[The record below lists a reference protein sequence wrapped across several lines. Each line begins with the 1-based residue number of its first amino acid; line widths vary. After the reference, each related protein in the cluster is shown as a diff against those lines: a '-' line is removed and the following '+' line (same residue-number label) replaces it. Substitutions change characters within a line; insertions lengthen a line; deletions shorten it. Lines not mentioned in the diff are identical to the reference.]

1 MEYTFNEDD
10 KGFNAARSALSQN
23 RGLYE
28 MINDP
33 NYNEFVPELLRN
45 DSANYELLNEDPLL
59 RSAQMSALSKMAGLA
74 ETGLSEVDQAGYER
88 ARRLGGQV
96 QKAGQGAAMQN
107 AQARG
112 VGGSGL
118 EFAMRESASQQA
130 AERAQDAGLQQA
142 ADSAKQRAM
151 YQSAYGNALAG
162 QRSQDMQAEGANK
175 GIINRFNEMNTNN
188 RNATNQGNA
197 NLRNQAFMYNQ
208 DLKDKKFQNQLGRA
222 DRSAGLNDRAAQI
235 SSAEA
240 EASRARRAAM
250 MGLAGGAIGGAIGGG
265 AGAQVGSNLGRATGG
280 Y

>member
-1 MEYTFNEDD
+1 MFGMGGDE
-10 KGFNAARSALSQN
+10 GFNDARGALARN

-33 NYNEFVPELLRN
+33 DYIDYSPELLK
-45 DSANYELLNEDPLL
+45 SETANFELLNEDPLL
-59 RSAQMSALSKMAGLA
+59 RSAQMAALSKMAGLA